1 MVGLASRKTRWRYLD
16 DETGSATTP
25 LFVPH
30 AAVVHIEE
38 AGAEEESKSE
48 PLTPGTLRNER
59 LEQALPDTLGN
70 PWSVVLDAEDDFGS
84 GAAVRFQ
91 PDPDGGVRALF
102 ERVQGVAEQTAND
115 FAHHMPGK
123 VDAGDI
129 GDFLYR
135 SEEHTFELQSP
146 CNLVC

>member
-38 AGAEEESKSE
+38 AGAEEEPKSE
-48 PLTPGTLRNER
+48 PLAPGTLRNER

-70 PWSVVLDAEDDFGS
+70 PWSVVLDAEDHFGS

-91 PDPDGGVRALF
+91 PDPDRGVLTPF
-102 ERVQGVAEQTAND
+102 ERVQGVAQQTAD
-115 FAHHMPGK
+115 HFVHYMPGQ

-129 GDFLYR
+129 GDFPHH
-135 SEEHTFELQSP
+135 SNS
-146 CNLVC
+146 LVMGRRQECR